1 MSEIKEF
8 DICVIGAGASGC
20 LAAIN
25 AKRQNRMLNL
35 CLIEKGNKILRKV
48 IASGNGRCNIANS
61 SCEGIERLLLFFKT
75 IGIFTVEEEE
85 GRLYPYTKQSSS
97 VVSSIKTTF
106 LGAGIKPIL
115 NTAVTDVKRLKNGGF
130 KLITSNDDVYVC
142 KKLLIAS
149 GGKAAPAFGTTGD
162 GYIFAKK
169 LGHTIKTLMPVLTAI
184 NCEGDFEEMKG
195 CRAEGEVTLY
205 RNGEKIASERGEIQ
219 FTAEGI
225 SGICVMNLSRLI
237 KLDMS
242 KGLEV
247 AFREYT
253 VKINFNPEMARQQMI
268 WVLKELR
275 EFEGIKTEDIYMS
288 LLRKPIAKRVLTDA
302 GIDLNKQPSELTD
315 EELKKISRI
324 YQNWSLQVTG
334 AKGWKYAQCTAGGV
348 SLDEVDPETMESK
361 LVPGLYFSGEVL
373 DYDGPCGGYNLYN
386 AWTTGLA
393 AGKAMG
399 QCIEKRR

>member
-1 MSEIKEF
+1 MELKEF
-8 DICVIGAGASGC
+8 DICIIGAGASGC
-20 LAAIN
+20 VAAIN
-25 AKRQNRMLNL
+25 AKRQNRMLDL

-61 SCEGIERLLLFFKT
+61 SCEGIEELLLFFRT

-85 GRLYPYTKQSSS
+85 GRLYPYTRQSSS
-97 VVSSIKTTF
+97 VVRSIKTTF
-106 LGAGIKPIL
+106 LGAGIEPVL
-115 NTAVTDVKRLKNGGF
+115 NTAVTDVRRLKNGGF
-130 KLITSNDDVYVC
+130 KLITSDDEAYVC

-169 LGHTIKTLMPVLTAI
+169 LGHTVKTLMPVLTAM
-184 NCEGDFEEMKG
+184 NCEGDFSEMKG

-205 RNGEKIASERGEIQ
+205 KNGQPVASERGEIQ

-225 SGICVMNLSRLI
+225 SGICVMNLSRML

-242 KGLEV
+242 KGLEA

-253 VKINFNPEMARQQMI
+253 VKINFSPETARQKMI

-275 EFEGIKTEDIYMS
+275 ELEGISTEDIYMS
-288 LLRKPIAKRVLTDA
+288 LLHKSIARRLLRDA
-302 GIDLNKQPSELTD
+302 GIDLDKQPSELTD
-315 EELKKISRI
+315 DELKRISRI
-324 YQNWSLQVTG
+324 YQNWDLQVTG

-348 SLDEVDPETMESK
+348 SLDEVDPDTMESK

-373 DYDGPCGGYNLYN
+373 DYDGPCGGYNLFN

-399 QCIEKRR
+399 KCIEKRR

>member
-1 MSEIKEF
+1 MELKEF
-8 DICVIGAGASGC
+8 DICIIGAGASGC
-20 LAAIN
+20 VAAIN
-25 AKRQNRMLNL
+25 AKRQNRMLDL

-61 SCEGIERLLLFFKT
+61 SCEGIEELLLFFRT

-85 GRLYPYTKQSSS
+85 GRLYPYTRQSSS
-97 VVSSIKTTF
+97 VVRSIKTTF
-106 LGAGIKPIL
+106 LGAGIEPVL
-115 NTAVTDVKRLKNGGF
+115 NTAVTDVRRLKNGGF
-130 KLITSNDDVYVC
+130 KLITSDDEAYVC

-169 LGHTIKTLMPVLTAI
+169 LGHTVKTLMPVLTAM
-184 NCEGDFEEMKG
+184 NCEGDFSEMKG

-205 RNGEKIASERGEIQ
+205 KNGQQVGSERGEIQ

-225 SGICVMNLSRLI
+225 SGICVMNLSRML

-242 KGLEV
+242 KGLEA

-253 VKINFNPEMARQQMI
+253 VKINFSPETARQKLI

-275 EFEGIKTEDIYMS
+275 ELEGISTEDIYMS
-288 LLRKPIAKRVLTDA
+288 LLHKSIARRLLRDA
-302 GIDLNKQPSELTD
+302 GIDLDKQPSELTD
-315 EELKKISRI
+315 DELKRISRI
-324 YQNWSLQVTG
+324 YQKWDLQVTG

-348 SLDEVDPETMESK
+348 SLDEVDPDTMESK

-373 DYDGPCGGYNLYN
+373 DYDGPCGGYNLFN

-399 QCIEKRR
+399 KCIEKRR

>member
-1 MSEIKEF
+1 MELKEF
-8 DICVIGAGASGC
+8 DICIIGAGASGC
-20 LAAIN
+20 VAAIN
-25 AKRQNRMLNL
+25 AKRQNRMLDL

-61 SCEGIERLLLFFKT
+61 SCEGIEDLLMFFRT
-75 IGIFTVEEEE
+75 IGIFTVEEED
-85 GRLYPYTKQSSS
+85 GRLYPYTRQSSS

-106 LGAGIKPIL
+106 LGAGIKPVL
-115 NTAVTDVKRLKNGGF
+115 NTAVTDVRRLKNGGF
-130 KLITSNDDVYVC
+130 KLINSDDEAYVC

-169 LGHTIKTLMPVLTAI
+169 LGHTVKTLMPVLTAM
-184 NCEGDFEEMKG
+184 NCEGDFSEMKG

-205 RNGEKIASERGEIQ
+205 KNGQPVASERGEIQ

-225 SGICVMNLSRLI
+225 SGICVMNLSRLL

-242 KGLEV
+242 KGLDA

-253 VKINFNPEMARQQMI
+253 VKINFNPDMARQKMI

-275 EFEGIKTEDIYMS
+275 ELEGISTEDIYMS
-288 LLRKPIAKRVLTDA
+288 LLHKSIARRLLRDA
-302 GIDLNKQPSELTD
+302 GIDLDRQPSELTD

-324 YQNWSLQVTG
+324 YQDWNLQVTG

-348 SLDEVDPETMESK
+348 SLDEVDHDTMESK

-373 DYDGPCGGYNLYN
+373 DYDGPCGGYNLFN

-399 QCIEKRR
+399 KCIEKRR

>member
-1 MSEIKEF
+1 MELKEF
-8 DICVIGAGASGC
+8 DICIIGAGASGC
-20 LAAIN
+20 VAAIN
-25 AKRQNRMLNL
+25 AKRQNRMLDL

-61 SCEGIERLLLFFKT
+61 SCEGIEDLLLFFKT
-75 IGIFTVEEEE
+75 IGIFTVEEDE
-85 GRLYPYTKQSSS
+85 GRLYPYTRQSSS

-106 LGAGIKPIL
+106 LGAGIQPVL
-115 NTAVTDVKRLKNGGF
+115 NTAVTDVRRLKNGGF
-130 KLITSNDDVYVC
+130 KLITSDNEAYVC

-169 LGHTIKTLMPVLTAI
+169 LGHTVKTLMPVLTAM
-184 NCEGDFEEMKG
+184 NCEGDFSEMKG

-205 RNGEKIASERGEIQ
+205 KNGQEIASERGEIQ

-225 SGICVMNLSRLI
+225 SGICVMNLSRML

-242 KGLEV
+242 KGLEA

-253 VKINFNPEMARQQMI
+253 VKINFNPDMARQKMI

-275 EFEGIKTEDIYMS
+275 ELEGISTEDIYMS
-288 LLRKPIAKRVLTDA
+288 LLHKSIARRLLRDA
-302 GIDLNKQPSELTD
+302 GINLDKQPSELTD
-315 EELKKISRI
+315 DELKKISRI
-324 YQNWSLQVTG
+324 YQDWNLQVTG

-348 SLDEVDPETMESK
+348 SLDEVDPDTMESK

-373 DYDGPCGGYNLYN
+373 DYDGPCGGYNLFN
-386 AWTTGLA
+386 AWITGLA

-399 QCIEKRR
+399 KCIEKRR

>member
-1 MSEIKEF
+1 MELKEF
-8 DICVIGAGASGC
+8 DICIIGAGASGC
-20 LAAIN
+20 VAAIN
-25 AKRQNRMLNL
+25 AKRQNRMLDL

-61 SCEGIERLLLFFKT
+61 SCEGIEELLMFFRT
-75 IGIFTVEEEE
+75 IGIFTVEEED
-85 GRLYPYTKQSSS
+85 GRLYPYTRQSSS

-106 LGAGIKPIL
+106 LGAGIEPVL
-115 NTAVTDVKRLKNGGF
+115 NNAVTDVRRLKNGGF
-130 KLITSNDDVYVC
+130 KLITSDGGAYVC

-169 LGHTIKTLMPVLTAI
+169 LGHTINTLMPVLTAM
-184 NCEGDFEEMKG
+184 NCEGDFSEMKG

-205 RNGEKIASERGEIQ
+205 RNGQPIASERGEIQ

-225 SGICVMNLSRLI
+225 SGICVMNLSRML

-242 KGLEV
+242 KGLEA

-253 VKINFNPEMARQQMI
+253 VKINFSPETARQKLI

-275 EFEGIKTEDIYMS
+275 ELEGISTEDIYMS
-288 LLRKPIAKRVLTDA
+288 LLHKSIARRLLRDA
-302 GIDLNKQPSELTD
+302 GIDLDKKPAELTD
-315 EELKKISRI
+315 DELKRISRI
-324 YQNWSLQVTG
+324 YQNWNLQVTG

-348 SLDEVDPETMESK
+348 SIDEVDPDTMESK

-373 DYDGPCGGYNLYN
+373 DYDGPCGGYNLFN

-399 QCIEKRR
+399 KCIEKRR

>member
-1 MSEIKEF
+1 MELKEF
-8 DICVIGAGASGC
+8 DICIIGAGASGC
-20 LAAIN
+20 VAAIN
-25 AKRQNRMLNL
+25 AKRQNRMLSL

-61 SCEGIERLLLFFKT
+61 SCEGIEDLLMFFRT
-75 IGIFTVEEEE
+75 IGIFTVEEED
-85 GRLYPYTKQSSS
+85 GRLYPYTRQSSS

-106 LGAGIKPIL
+106 LGAGIEPVL
-115 NTAVTDVKRLKNGGF
+115 NMAVTDVRRLKNGGF
-130 KLITSNDDVYVC
+130 KLITSDGGAYVC

-169 LGHTIKTLMPVLTAI
+169 LGHTVKTLMPVLTAM
-184 NCEGDFEEMKG
+184 NCEGDFSEMKG

-205 RNGEKIASERGEIQ
+205 RNGQPIASERGEIQ

-225 SGICVMNLSRLI
+225 SGICVMNLSRML

-242 KGLEV
+242 KGLEA

-253 VKINFNPEMARQQMI
+253 VKINFSPETARQKLI

-275 EFEGIKTEDIYMS
+275 ELEGISTEDIYMS
-288 LLRKPIAKRVLTDA
+288 LLHKSIARRLLRDA
-302 GIDLNKQPSELTD
+302 GIDLDRQPSELTD
-315 EELKKISRI
+315 DELKRISRI
-324 YQNWSLQVTG
+324 YQNWNLQVTG

-348 SLDEVDPETMESK
+348 SLDEVDHDTMESK

-373 DYDGPCGGYNLYN
+373 DYDGPCGGYNLFN

-399 QCIEKRR
+399 KCIEKRR